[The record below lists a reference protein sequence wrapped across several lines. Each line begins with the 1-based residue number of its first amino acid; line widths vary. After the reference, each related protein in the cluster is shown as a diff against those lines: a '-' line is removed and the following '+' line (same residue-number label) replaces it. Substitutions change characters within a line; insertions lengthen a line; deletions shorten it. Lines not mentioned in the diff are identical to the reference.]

1 MNKEQLISLWSGVAI
16 LGIAVF
22 NDVPLKVL
30 LLIGIALVALI
41 YTLRHTILTEKQK
54 YALILAVLFILLLFA
69 TKIIQGHKP
78 FSGGLGGGPT
88 NIRSLQELADGVDE
102 K

>member
-1 MNKEQLISLWSGVAI
+1 MNREQLISLWSGIAI

-30 LLIGIALVALI
+30 LLIGIALAALI

-54 YALILAVLFILLLFA
+54 YALILAVLIMLFFFA
-69 TKIIQGHKP
+69 IKTIHHKE
-78 FSGGLGGGPT
+78 FHGF
-88 NIRSLQELADGVDE
+88 
-102 K
+102 